1 MKKLLY
7 CLLVLLAGVSC
18 ARQTGDSYQIE
29 GEIVGV
35 QSGKVYLQKAVNG
48 SLQSIKS
55 CELKNGRFV
64 FTGRQK
70 LPEVYYLNLN
80 GKSCVAQFFV
90 ENSQIKIKSYPDNID
105 QEEVEGS
112 ESNNLFSTFKGGVKE
127 HENKIDK
134 LGQDIA
140 ILSMTGQQDKLNA
153 EMKELNTANTD
164 LKDYIVHFVQSHP
177 ESAVAPFVVL
187 WKLLP
192 MVEVREL
199 EQITRQLSPALKGS
213 SYVSQIN
220 QIIRQQKILDIGRLA
235 PDFVLKD
242 QNNQRRRLSDYRGNQ
257 VLLLFWASW
266 DSAGKSLLAQLHS
279 LYPHYHSRKFEVITV
294 ALDRS
299 REDWMHY
306 LSKNSESWVS
316 VCDVK
321 GKGGS
326 VSKIYQV
333 KDLPCNYL
341 IGPDGKI
348 EKRNVDLNTLPR
360 ILSSY

>member
-18 ARQTGDSYQIE
+18 TRQTGDSYQIE

-48 SLQSIKS
+48 SLRSVKY
-55 CELKNGRFV
+55 CELKNGRFI
-64 FTGRQK
+64 FTGKQK

-112 ESNNLFSTFKGGVKE
+112 ESNNLFSTFKAGVKE
-127 HENKIDK
+127 HEIRIDK
-134 LGQDIA
+134 LEQEIA
-140 ILSMTGQQDKLNA
+140 IWSMTGQQDKLNT
-153 EMKELNTANTD
+153 EMKELDAANAD
-164 LKDYIVHFVQSHP
+164 FKDYIVHFVQNHQDS
-177 ESAVAPFVVL
+177 SVAPFVIL

-192 MVEVREL
+192 MVEVKEL
-199 EQITRQLSPALKGS
+199 ENITRQLSSKLKES
-213 SYVSQIN
+213 DYVSQIN
-220 QIIRQQKILDIGRLA
+220 QIIRQQKNIDIGRPA

-242 QNNQRRRLSDYRGNQ
+242 QNSQRRRLSDYRGNQ

-266 DSAGKSLLAQLHS
+266 DSAGRSLLAQLHS
-279 LYPHYHSRKFEVITV
+279 LYPRYHSKKFEVITV

-299 REDWMHY
+299 REDWLHY
-306 LSKNSESWVS
+306 LSRNPESWVS
-316 VCDVK
+316 VFDVK

-326 VSKIYQV
+326 VSNTYQV

-348 EKRNVDLNTLPR
+348 KKRNVDLNTLPR
-360 ILSSY
+360 LLSAY